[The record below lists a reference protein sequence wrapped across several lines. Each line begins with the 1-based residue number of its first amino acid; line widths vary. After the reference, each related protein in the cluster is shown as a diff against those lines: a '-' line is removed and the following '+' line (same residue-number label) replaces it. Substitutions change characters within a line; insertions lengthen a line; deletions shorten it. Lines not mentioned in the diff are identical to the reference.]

1 MGPLGCSPGRTITRL
16 VTKVGSRQNSPRA
29 PPTEPDLGDI
39 DVETI
44 GAFQIRKPLGRGV
57 TGVVYEG
64 YNPVRGVV
72 AAVKVFTQVTN
83 RTPAL
88 KSRLL
93 RDAHAAAA
101 LHHPNLAGV
110 LEVGEYQ
117 GRPFVVTEC
126 VEGMDLGQVLRS
138 RKPFPVEWVLD
149 LWRQMC
155 EGLAFAHR
163 SQLLHLDLKPT
174 DVRVTPTGE
183 VKLLDFGVQHLKSL
197 ERSNGPAVGGV
208 HYRAP
213 EQVEGKKPDTRAD
226 LFSAAAIVYELLARR
241 RAFPGEDLT
250 TVLMNI
256 TRGRPDPSALPYTAF
271 SPGLEEIVLRS
282 MARDPRERPESFE
295 ALHAE
300 LVTLVCDTRAR
311 IRAPAEAE
319 TPAEGVETS
328 TPSETE
334 AALERDRLLTELFR
348 ARSEDHMQRGLDICR
363 RLLEMDPE
371 DETARKAA
379 REIEAVVQDREVEQL
394 VGLALSY
401 AADGDTELATKI
413 AEKVERVAPWSPRYL
428 QLQVYLDE
436 VAARQ
441 TADRLVATARQA
453 LNYDRT
459 EEARS
464 AAEEALSLL
473 PGHPAALRVLDEL
486 ASPLPSPIPR
496 YDPSTAETDPAFED
510 GLADAEPSDVEPS
523 AVEDEPVALPEL
535 DSPTG
540 PVPVVVPAPPA
551 PEARQV
557 ESLTSAAL
565 RHFVGNDHGKARQ
578 AVEKALALDPGNRRA
593 LELQKILGAL
603 G

>member
-1 MGPLGCSPGRTITRL
+1 
-16 VTKVGSRQNSPRA
+16 
-29 PPTEPDLGDI
+29 
-39 DVETI
+39 VETI

-57 TGVVYEG
+57 SGVVYEG

-93 RDAHAAAA
+93 RDAHAAST
-101 LHHPNLAGV
+101 LHHPNIAGV

-117 GRPFVVTEC
+117 GHPFVVTEC

-155 EGLAFAHR
+155 EGLAHAHR
-163 SQLLHLDLKPT
+163 SQLLHLDLKPA
-174 DVRVTPTGE
+174 DVRVTPRGD
-183 VKLLDFGVQHLKSL
+183 VKLVDFGVQHLKSL

-213 EQVEGKKPDTRAD
+213 EQVEGKKPDPRAD

-241 RAFPGEDLT
+241 RAFPGDDLT

-256 TRGRPDPSALPYTAF
+256 TRGRPDSSALPHTAF
-271 SPGLEEIVLRS
+271 SPGLEEIVLRA

-300 LVTLVCDTRAR
+300 LATLVRDTRSR
-311 IRAPAEAE
+311 IRTPPEADARSAEEA
-319 TPAEGVETS
+319 ETS

-334 AALERDRLLTELFR
+334 AALERERLLTELFR

-379 REIEAVVQDREVEQL
+379 REIEAVVRDREVEQL

-441 TADRLVATARQA
+441 TVDRLVAEARQA

-464 AAEEALSLL
+464 AAEEALALL
-473 PGHPAALRVLDEL
+473 PGHPAAQKVLDEI
-486 ASPLPSPIPR
+486 AAPPPPSLPRSR
-496 YDPSTAETDPAFED
+496 DAALEETDPAFED
-510 GLADAEPSDVEPS
+510 DSGDPEPSHVETESSDVDPS
-523 AVEDEPVALPEL
+523 ASAEEVPVALSGL
-535 DSPTG
+535 DGLTG
-540 PVPVVVPAPPA
+540 PVPVAAPDPILA
-551 PEARQV
+551 DARQV

-593 LELQKILGAL
+593 RELQKILGAL

>member
-1 MGPLGCSPGRTITRL
+1 
-16 VTKVGSRQNSPRA
+16 
-29 PPTEPDLGDI
+29 
-39 DVETI
+39 VETI

-57 TGVVYEG
+57 SGVVYEG

-93 RDAHAAAA
+93 RDAHAAST
-101 LHHPNLAGV
+101 LHHPNIAGV

-117 GRPFVVTEC
+117 GHPFVVTEC

-155 EGLAFAHR
+155 EGLAHAHR
-163 SQLLHLDLKPT
+163 SQLLHLDLKPA
-174 DVRVTPTGE
+174 DVRVTPRGD
-183 VKLLDFGVQHLKSL
+183 VKLVDFGVQHLKSL

-213 EQVEGKKPDTRAD
+213 EQVEGKKPDPRAD

-241 RAFPGEDLT
+241 RAFPGDDLT

-256 TRGRPDPSALPYTAF
+256 TRGRPDSSALPHTAF
-271 SPGLEEIVLRS
+271 SPGLEEIVLRA

-300 LVTLVCDTRAR
+300 LVTLVRDTRSR
-311 IRAPAEAE
+311 IRTPAQADARSGDEAE
-319 TPAEGVETS
+319 TS
-328 TPSETE
+328 SPSETD
-334 AALERDRLLTELFR
+334 AALERERLLAELFR

-379 REIEAVVQDREVEQL
+379 REIEAVVRDREVEQL

-441 TADRLVATARQA
+441 TVDRLVATARQA

-464 AAEEALSLL
+464 AAEEALALL
-473 PGHPAALRVLDEL
+473 PGHPAAQRILDEL
-486 ASPLPSPIPR
+486 AAPPGPPVLR
-496 YDPSTAETDPAFED
+496 ARDPALEETDPAFED
-510 GLADAEPSDVEPS
+510 DSGDPEPSEAETDPLD
-523 AVEDEPVALPEL
+523 AQPRAFGGDQPVALPGL
-535 DSPTG
+535 DDLG
-540 PVPVVVPAPPA
+540 VPVAVPASVLPD
-551 PEARQV
+551 ARQV

>member
-1 MGPLGCSPGRTITRL
+1 M
-16 VTKVGSRQNSPRA
+16 
-29 PPTEPDLGDI
+29 
-39 DVETI
+39 ETI

-93 RDAHAAAA
+93 RDAHAASA
-101 LHHPNLAGV
+101 LHHPNIAGV
-110 LEVGEYQ
+110 LEVGDYQ
-117 GRPFVVTEC
+117 GHPFVVTEC

-155 EGLAFAHR
+155 EGLAHAHR
-163 SQLLHLDLKPT
+163 SQLLHLDLKPA

-183 VKLLDFGVQHLKSL
+183 VKLVDFGVQHLKSL

-213 EQVEGKKPDTRAD
+213 EQVEGKKPDPRAD

-241 RAFPGEDLT
+241 RAFPGDDLT

-256 TRGRPDPSALPYTAF
+256 TRGRPDPSALPYSAF
-271 SPGLEEIVLRS
+271 SPGLEDIVLRA
-282 MARDPRERPESFE
+282 MARDPRQRPDSFE

-300 LVTLVCDTRAR
+300 LVTLVRDTRSR
-311 IRAPAEAE
+311 IRTPAQADARSGDEAE
-319 TPAEGVETS
+319 TS
-328 TPSETE
+328 SPSETD
-334 AALERDRLLTELFR
+334 AALERERLLTELFR

-464 AAEEALSLL
+464 AAEEALALL
-473 PGHPAALRVLDEL
+473 PGHPAAQRILDEL
-486 ASPLPSPIPR
+486 AAPPGPPVLR
-496 YDPSTAETDPAFED
+496 ARDPALEETDPAFED
-510 GLADAEPSDVEPS
+510 DSGDPESSEAEAEPLDAQPR
-523 AVEDEPVALPEL
+523 AFGGDQPVPCPVSTTWACRLRFPLPR
-535 DSPTG
+535 SPTRG
-540 PVPVVVPAPPA
+540 
-551 PEARQV
+551 RW
-557 ESLTSAAL
+557 SL
-565 RHFVGNDHGKARQ
+565 
-578 AVEKALALDPGNRRA
+578 
-593 LELQKILGAL
+593 
-603 G
+603 

>member
-1 MGPLGCSPGRTITRL
+1 MLG
-16 VTKVGSRQNSPRA
+16 V
-29 PPTEPDLGDI
+29 D
-39 DVETI
+39 TI

-72 AAVKVFTQVTN
+72 AAVKVFTQVSN

-93 RDAHAAAA
+93 RDAQAAAA
-101 LHHPNLAGV
+101 LHHPNIASV
-110 LEVGEYQ
+110 LEVGDYQ
-117 GRPFVVTEC
+117 GHPFVITER

-149 LWRQMC
+149 LWRQVC
-155 EGLAFAHR
+155 EGLAYAHR
-163 SQLLHLDLKPT
+163 NQLLHLDLKPS
-174 DVRVTPTGE
+174 DVRVTATGE
-183 VKLLDFGVQHLKSL
+183 VKLVDFGVQHLKSL

-213 EQVEGKKPDTRAD
+213 EQVEGKKPDARAD

-241 RAFPGEDLT
+241 RAFPGDDLT

-256 TRGRPDPSALPYTAF
+256 TRGRPDASALPYTTF
-271 SPGLEEIVLRS
+271 SPGLEEIVLRA
-282 MARDPRERPESFE
+282 MARDPRQRPESFE
-295 ALHAE
+295 ALHGE
-300 LVTLVCDTRAR
+300 LVGLVRDARSR
-311 IRAPAEAE
+311 IRAPAEAAAHA
-319 TPAEGVETS
+319 PARADTS
-328 TPSETE
+328 ASE
-334 AALERDRLLTELFR
+334 AADAAQERERLLTELFR

-371 DETARKAA
+371 DEAARRAA

-441 TADRLVATARQA
+441 TVDRLVATARQA

-464 AAEEALSLL
+464 AAEEALALL
-473 PGHPAALRVLDEL
+473 PGHPAAQKLLDEMAPSGESSTL
-486 ASPLPSPIPR
+486 AAEGDDSPVPLPRFDTLPGARPDAGPVAASP
-496 YDPSTAETDPAFED
+496 D
-510 GLADAEPSDVEPS
+510 
-523 AVEDEPVALPEL
+523 
-535 DSPTG
+535 
-540 PVPVVVPAPPA
+540 
-551 PEARQV
+551 ARQV

-565 RHFVGNDHGKARQ
+565 RHFVGNEHGKARQ
-578 AVEKALALDPGNRRA
+578 AVEEALALDPGNRRA